1 MKNLFKK
8 LFCLHKWKSHA
19 RTTYNW
25 KERIDGSW
33 NGYQNVSETTEILI
47 CTECGKIKQIKY

>member
-8 LFCLHKWKSHA
+8 LFCLHKWKSYA

-25 KERIDGSW
+25 RSTW
-33 NGYQNVSETTEILI
+33 VYNQNVSETVEILI
-47 CTECGKIKQIKY
+47 CTKCGKIKQIKY

>member
-8 LFCLHKWKSHA
+8 LFCLHKWKSH
-19 RTTYNW
+19 TKKEYIW

-33 NGYQNVSETTEILI
+33 ND
-47 CTECGKIKQIKY
+47 IKY

>member
-8 LFCLHKWKSHA
+8 LFCLHKWKSYA
-19 RTTYNW
+19 RTTYNS

-33 NGYQNVSETTEILI
+33 NGYQDVSSTTEILI
-47 CTECGKIKQIKY
+47 CTKCGKIKQIKY